1 METQGDKSEV
11 LGLGARCEAL
21 GAKLEALGIML
32 VAAEAKIKAQ

>member
-11 LGLGARCEAL
+11 PGLGARSEAL

-32 VAAEAKIKAQ
+32 VAAEAKLKAQ